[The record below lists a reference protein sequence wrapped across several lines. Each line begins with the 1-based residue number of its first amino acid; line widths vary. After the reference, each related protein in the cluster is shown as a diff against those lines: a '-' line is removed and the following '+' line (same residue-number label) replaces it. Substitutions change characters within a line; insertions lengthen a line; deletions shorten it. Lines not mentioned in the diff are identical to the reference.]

1 MHTWFLHTLL
11 TVLLGP
17 KSLEEP
23 LPFRNSM
30 CQAWSVGPRGLG
42 PWQLFRLCGGADRGR
57 RKMGVLEAKARGIL
71 GGLLLRAVISR
82 IMLL

>member
-1 MHTWFLHTLL
+1 M
-11 TVLLGP
+11 P
-17 KSLEEP
+17 SLE
-23 LPFRNSM
+23 
-30 CQAWSVGPRGLG
+30 QGPRGLG
-42 PWQLFRLCGGADRGR
+42 LWQLCKLRGGADRGR